1 MTDAVVTGAGF
12 RVVKNLGGR
21 KYTVAAL
28 SYGEAGRMS
37 EASAVRM
44 RPPQAVILEEMRQAL
59 QRVGKGEMTAAVDEF
74 EAAEIHFQATVM
86 AYGGDEKGGKAEVAE
101 ARERLLRAQI
111 GQRNAEWVTR
121 DDAELQQLRTLDHR
135 LGREEHLSVLAAS
148 LCGWEGPDLPEF
160 PSGSLTSDFI
170 NERLPAGDVAALGS
184 AALALMSPTKEAA
197 GN

>member
-44 RPPQAVILEEMRQAL
+44 RPPQAVILEEIRQAL
-59 QRVGKGEMTAAVDEF
+59 HRAGKSEMTALVDEF
-74 EAAEIHFQATVM
+74 EAAEIHFQATVL
-86 AYGGDEKGGKAEVAE
+86 AYGGSGQDGKAEVAE
-101 ARERLLRAQI
+101 ARERLLRAQVR
-111 GQRNAEWVTR
+111 QRTVEWLTR
-121 DDAELQQLRTLDHR
+121 DDPELQQLRTLDNR
-135 LGREEHLSVLAAS
+135 LGREEHLAVLAAS
-148 LCGWEGPDLPEF
+148 LRGWEGPEMPAF
-160 PSGSLTSDFI
+160 PGDGLDADFI

-184 AALALMSPTKEAA
+184 IALTLMSPTKEAA